1 MKIKK
6 KSALFGLMSL
16 LLPLSLS
23 ACVFNTE
30 IDVKPTLCRRY
41 FLKKYISFVD
51 NDVIYDE
58 LPDENKYD
66 ISSIFT
72 TEMVNEKY
80 THIDFHYDGSYEF
93 LLSNSLH
100 EEMYYER
107 GTYFLSGSVNRSEK
121 ITLNSDDERTTECAT
136 LFVRKSTQEGIITY
150 LRVPFK
156 MKLPGED
163 EEENVFL
170 WFFNGI
176 FVECVFSE
184 DSSL

>member
-6 KSALFGLMSL
+6 KSAFFGLIFL
-16 LLPLSLS
+16 LLPLSLN

-30 IDVKPTLCRRY
+30 IDVKQTLCRRY

-121 ITLNSDDERTTECAT
+121 TTLNSHDGETKECT
-136 LFVRKSTQEGIITY
+136 SVFIRKSDQDTIITY

-156 MKLPGED
+156 MKLSDEE